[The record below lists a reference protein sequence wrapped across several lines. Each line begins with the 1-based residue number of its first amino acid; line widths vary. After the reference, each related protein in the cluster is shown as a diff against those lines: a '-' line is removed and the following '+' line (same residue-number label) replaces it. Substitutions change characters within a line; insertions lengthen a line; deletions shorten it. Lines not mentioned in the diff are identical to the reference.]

1 MAFKYPDLSQEVI
14 ELASFIREKGNFF
27 VGGVMPMCDKEEEKI
42 ACSGGILSLSS
53 RQSLGHN
60 CCKGS
65 FLEAKIMLRIIKQ
78 RLMLRVIKIGFKQ
91 NRHNVIS
98 ITGR

>member
-1 MAFKYPDLSQEVI
+1 
-14 ELASFIREKGNFF
+14 
-27 VGGVMPMCDKEEEKI
+27 MPMCDKEEEKI

-65 FLEAKIMLRIIKQ
+65 FLEDKIMLRILKR
-78 RLMLRVIKIGFKQ
+78 RLMIRAIKIGFKQ
-91 NRHNVIS
+91 NKQN
-98 ITGR
+98 